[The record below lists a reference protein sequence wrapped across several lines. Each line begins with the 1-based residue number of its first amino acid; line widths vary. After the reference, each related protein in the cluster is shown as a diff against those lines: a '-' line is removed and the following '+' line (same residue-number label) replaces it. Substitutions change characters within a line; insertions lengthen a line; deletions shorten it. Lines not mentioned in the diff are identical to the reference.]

1 MLDMLFGKRKTPDEL
16 LRENKRQL
24 DKAIRDL
31 DRERMGL
38 QNQEKKVVA
47 EIKKMAKEGQTASV
61 QVMAKSLIRNRHAVT
76 KMYGLKSQLQS
87 VSLRLATLKSTQA
100 MASAMMGATKA
111 MRAMSQNLKLPA
123 LQKIMRDFERQ
134 NEKMEMTSDMMG
146 DAVDD
151 ALEGEGEAEETDELV
166 QQVLDEIGI
175 TNMMEMAHAPGA
187 KPVAQRQAAPAMGAA
202 AEGGSGLDDELQARL
217 DNLRKQ

>member
-1 MLDMLFGKRKTPDEL
+1 MLEMLFGKRKTPDEL

-87 VSLRLATLKSTQA
+87 VSLRLA
-100 MASAMMGATKA
+100 A